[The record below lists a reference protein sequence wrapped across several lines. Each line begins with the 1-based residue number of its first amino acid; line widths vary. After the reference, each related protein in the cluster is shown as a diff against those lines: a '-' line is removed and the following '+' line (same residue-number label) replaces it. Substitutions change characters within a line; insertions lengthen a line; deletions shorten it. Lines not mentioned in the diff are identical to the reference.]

1 MTPDENI
8 ICTCLDVTEHEIM
21 DAINSKGARTVE
33 DIREITGAGTS
44 CGSCIP
50 ELEEILDRE
59 QSKK

>member
-1 MTPDENI
+1 MHPSENI
-8 ICTCLDVTEHEIM
+8 ICTCLDISEHEII
-21 DAINSKGARTVE
+21 DSIKNKGARTVE

-59 QSKK
+59 QAK